1 MRATLKMRRTSE
13 KRDWKADLFTAL
25 QATDS
30 LIPYASVFREFKE
43 GRPTCGI
50 HLAVLVEPYLSLIL
64 EGKKTIESRFSVNR
78 HAPFEQVGKG
88 DIIILKRSSGPVV
101 GICKVA
107 DAWFYHLDPDTWP
120 DIERYAAALCM
131 DDSLFWKEKRGA
143 SYASLM
149 RIEGTVRVPNFEID
163 KLDPR
168 GWVVLH
174 SGVSGGQECL
184 F

>member
-1 MRATLKMRRTSE
+1 MRRTSE
-13 KRDWKADLFTAL
+13 KRDWKAGLLTAL
-25 QATDS
+25 QAGDS
-30 LIPYASVFREFKE
+30 RIPYASVFRELKE
-43 GRPTCGI
+43 GKPTCGI

-88 DIIILKRSSGPVV
+88 DIIILKKSSGPIV

-107 DAWFYHLDPDTWP
+107 DAWFYRLDPDSWP
-120 DIERYAAALCM
+120 DI
-131 DDSLFWKEKRGA
+131 D
-143 SYASLM
+143 ASLM
-149 RIEGTVRVPNFEID
+149 RIEGTVRVPSFDID

-174 SGVSGGQECL
+174 SGASRAQECL